1 MSSNHSSRPAG
12 FPEPRVEELDLSNIN
27 NMPGVFAKRHDDFKA
42 SHLGLTVLCSVIQLT
57 LLVHCFKD
65 FEKVNARLAKDGMRV
80 EVEYPI
86 LTDGLTDPQ
95 AIAERL
101 QAKAKKK
108 IESIATKYRS
118 SLETAA
124 TLINAVKLKHELL
137 EDRFISSLEAFNNEV
152 RDLPYETKRIDFELP
167 ASIKNGVN
175 NKFFNGD
182 EKDPTFLEKDITAVK
197 KDGMTFYMMNFFMVV
212 KGSERI
218 VKEKKVTKESIDLD
232 DAMAGMDG
240 M

>member
-1 MSSNHSSRPAG
+1 
-12 FPEPRVEELDLSNIN
+12 
-27 NMPGVFAKRHDDFKA
+27 MPGVFAKRHDDFKA

-65 FEKVNARLAKDGMRV
+65 FEKVNARISKDGMRV
-80 EVEYPI
+80 EVDYPI

-101 QAKAKKK
+101 QAKARKK
-108 IESIATKYRS
+108 IESITTKYCS
-118 SLETAA
+118 SLDTAA
-124 TLINAVKLKHELL
+124 TLINAVKLKHEVL

-152 RDLPYETKRIDFELP
+152 KDLPYELKRIEFDMP
-167 ASIKNGVN
+167 ASIKLGVN

-197 KDGMTFYMMNFFMVV
+197 KDNMTFYMMNFFMVV

-232 DAMAGMDG
+232 DATAGMDG